1 MFDIR
6 LIHKCPFLNSPLGKH
21 LLKRVLMSEKL
32 ADGGDSLLL
41 SFAEECPIM
50 SKALHEMKHPFSVVS
65 RSICSEP
72 IQQPSLQQPS
82 FDYDQVFQEEI
93 LRKKQDKSYRIFNKV
108 NRLAEY
114 PPKAES
120 VMRDPVTVWCS
131 NDYLGM
137 SRHELVLETMHKTL
151 DKYGAGAGG
160 TRNISGNN
168 MLHQALEEELADLHH
183 KEAAL
188 VFSSCYV
195 ANDATLSTLGQKL
208 PKCIFFS
215 DEMNHASLIHGIR
228 HSGAIKK
235 IFRHNDMVHL
245 ERLLEEA
252 DPNLP
257 KVIVFESVYSMSG
270 SVSPIEQIV
279 RLARKY
285 NALTFLDEVHAVG
298 MYGSRGAGM
307 AEQRG
312 IMSEMDIIS
321 GTLGKAYG
329 IVGGYITGSASLV
342 DMIRSYAPGF
352 IFTTSL
358 PPAIVAGAIASVRY
372 LKHSSKERELQ
383 RRHVKQLKSMLYTAG
398 VPILENPSHIVPV
411 IVGDAAKCKNISDDL
426 LRHHNIYVQSINH
439 PTVPRGTERL
449 RITPGPFHT
458 VDMMKEFVRALTTV
472 WLEHGLPVHRFDDL
486 SLSSFEHSTFSLYRP
501 MVTEA

>member
-21 LLKRVLMSEKL
+21 LLKRVLMSAKMV
-32 ADGGDSLLL
+32 DDSLLL
-41 SFAEECPIM
+41 SFAEECPVM
-50 SKALHEMKHPFSVVS
+50 SKALHEMKQPPFSELSSS
-65 RSICSEP
+65 RMACSEP
-72 IQQPSLQQPS
+72 VQQQQPSLQQPS
-82 FDYDQVFQEEI
+82 FDYDQVFQEEMS
-93 LRKKQDKSYRIFNKV
+93 RKKQDKSYRIFNKI

-160 TRNISGNN
+160 TRNIAGNS
-168 MLHQALEEELADLHH
+168 MLHQALEEELADLHQ
-183 KEAAL
+183 KKSAL

-195 ANDATLSTLGQKL
+195 ANEATLSTLGQKL
-208 PKCIFFS
+208 PKCVYFS

-228 HSGAIKK
+228 HSGAVKK

-245 ERLLEEA
+245 ERLLEET
-252 DPNLP
+252 DPYLP
-257 KVIVFESVYSMSG
+257 KVIVFESVYSM
-270 SVSPIEQIV
+270 
-279 RLARKY
+279 
-285 NALTFLDEVHAVG
+285 TFLDEVHAVG

-307 AEQRG
+307 AEQRC
-312 IMSEMDIIS
+312 IMSEVDIVS

-329 IVGGYITGSASLV
+329 IVGGYIVGSAALV

-383 RRHVKQLKSMLYTAG
+383 RRHVRQLKSMLYTAG

-411 IVGDAAKCKNISDDL
+411 IVGDAEKCKRISDDL
-426 LRHHNIYVQSINH
+426 LKRHNIYVQSINH

-472 WLEHGLPVHRFDDL
+472 WLEYGLPVHRFDDL
-486 SLSSFEHSTFSLYRP
+486 SLATFEHSTFSLYRP
-501 MVTEA
+501 MAAEV